1 MKALTPLKDIQ
12 PKEKNEDFNE
22 NHQSDEESEDKVEK
36 VDIDLDKLKEF
47 LT

>member
-12 PKEKNEDFNE
+12 PKEENEDFNE

>member
-12 PKEKNEDFNE
+12 PKEENEDFNE

-36 VDIDLDKLKEF
+36 VDIDLDKLK
-47 LT
+47 